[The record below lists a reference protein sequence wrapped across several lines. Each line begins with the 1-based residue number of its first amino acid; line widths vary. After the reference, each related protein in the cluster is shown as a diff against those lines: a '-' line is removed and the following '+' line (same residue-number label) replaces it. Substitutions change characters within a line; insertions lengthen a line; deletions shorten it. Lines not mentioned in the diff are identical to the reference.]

1 MGFQPRLRE
10 RELGFWPSVRVRES
24 WIFGH
29 EFRKRERERERVGI
43 STMDLERERE
53 REPSISPFTQN
64 PLLVTSTFTVNLET
78 FCRGD

>member
-29 EFRKRERERERVGI
+29 EFRKRERERERESWDFNHGFR
-43 STMDLERERE
+43 ERERE
-53 REPSISPFTQN
+53 RAFN
-64 PLLVTSTFTVNLET
+64 
-78 FCRGD
+78 

>member
-29 EFRKRERERERVGI
+29 EFRKRERERERELGFQPWI
-43 STMDLERERE
+43 
-53 REPSISPFTQN
+53 
-64 PLLVTSTFTVNLET
+64 
-78 FCRGD
+78 